1 MALTT
6 YQGKKVLVIGLGLS
20 GRSAAAFLLT
30 LGAEVHGVD
39 RNAALLE
46 THPDLLVI
54 KQKGLTVKLDLEVND
69 LTGFDLVVLSPGIP
83 ISHPLAE
90 KALQMGI
97 ELVGE
102 IELGCRAAKH
112 SMIGVTG
119 TNGKTT
125 VTLLITHVLNKNG
138 FQAKALGNVGV
149 PFTQEI
155 LTLKPQE
162 IAVLEL
168 SSYQLETL
176 QQKILDE
183 ALILN
188 VTPDHLDRYETME
201 NYAEAKFKIER
212 SVKKDGVLFVEQ
224 QTGIAYGSLLKERQA
239 SFYGYTANC
248 AIYTDLESVFHHGEV
263 VFALPST
270 LKGKRSHDV
279 ENLLAAYAVCSR
291 RGISGPQFLQAYATF
306 KKPSHRIE
314 FVLEREGVRY
324 YDDSKGTNIDAV
336 MRAVQS
342 LDGMI
347 ILIAGGVDKGAS
359 YTPWIQSFK
368 GRVKLICAIGQA
380 ADKIKGQLS
389 HQIPVHLSASLDL
402 AIQHAAG
409 LAKKGEIVLLSP
421 GCASFDMF
429 RDYVHRGEEFQ
440 RLVRQLYIEVDSKN
454 NCESASV

>member
-1 MALTT
+1 MVLAT
-6 YQGKKVLVIGLGLS
+6 YQGKRVLVIGLGLS
-20 GRSAAAFLLT
+20 GRSAANFLLK

-39 RNAALLE
+39 RNATMLE
-46 THPDLLVI
+46 THPDLLAI
-54 KQKGLTVKLDLEVND
+54 KQEGLKIKLDHEMND
-69 LTGFDLVVLSPGIP
+69 LAGFDLVVLSPGIST
-83 ISHPLAE
+83 SHPLAV

-97 ELVGE
+97 ELIGE
-102 IELGCRAAKH
+102 IELGCRAAHH
-112 SMIGVTG
+112 SMIGITG

-125 VTLLITHVLNKNG
+125 VTLLITHVLNQSG
-138 FQAKALGNVGV
+138 LLAKALGNVGV

-155 LTLKPQE
+155 LTLKPEE

-188 VTPDHLDRYETME
+188 VTPDHLDRYGTMQK
-201 NYAEAKFKIER
+201 YAEAKFGIER
-212 SVKKDGVLFVEQ
+212 SMKNGGSLFVERE
-224 QTGIAYGSLLKERQA
+224 TKEAYGHLLEGQLV
-239 SFYGYTANC
+239 SSYGYTADC
-248 AIYTDLESVFHHGEV
+248 TVYTDLECVFLNGQAM
-263 VFALPST
+263 FTLPPALR
-270 LKGKRSHDV
+270 GKQSHDV

-291 RGISGPQFLQAYATF
+291 RGISAQQFLQAYATF

-314 FVLEREGVRY
+314 FVLERDGVRY

-359 YTPWIQSFK
+359 YTPWIQLFK
-368 GRVKLICAIGQA
+368 DRVKLICAIGQA

-389 HQIPVHLSASLDL
+389 HQIPVHISTTLDL

-440 RLVRQLYIEVDSKN
+440 RLVRQL
-454 NCESASV
+454 